1 MMKLTDREWKPFA
14 INTLFER
21 FTPGKCSAV
30 THLEKSEYGIE
41 YIGATNHNNGVLC
54 YLAENEENLKLVQD
68 GNCIGFIKDGD
79 GSAGYAIYKR
89 ESFVSTVNVIY
100 GYASW
105 LNSLTGLFFVG
116 AQDMIKHKY
125 SHGYKRNMQHLK
137 ADHVMLPADDNGQ
150 PDYQFMADYERE
162 LIQHKRARYS
172 IYAQKQ
178 LDRIGDIADVEPLS
192 KKQWDVFR
200 IDQLFDSITRPSA
213 RSKNQYDN
221 GDVPFIASSAILNGA
236 VKFCTPHVGEKLDES
251 NCITVSPVDGSSF
264 YQTTDFLGRGGGG
277 SSIIML
283 RSSKINQYSGMFVAR
298 AIHNTTSK
306 YQYGHMATSNG
317 ITRDQIILPVNDKG
331 EPDYDY
337 MEQYIKN
344 KMIQKYKKYLEYLG
358 K

>member
-1 MMKLTDREWKPFA
+1 MKLTDREWKPFA

-150 PDYQFMADYERE
+150 PDYQFMADYE
-162 LIQHKRARYS
+162 LKLLD
-172 IYAQKQ
+172 QKQ
-178 LDRIGDIADVEPLS
+178 
-192 KKQWDVFR
+192 
-200 IDQLFDSITRPSA
+200 
-213 RSKNQYDN
+213 
-221 GDVPFIASSAILNGA
+221 
-236 VKFCTPHVGEKLDES
+236 
-251 NCITVSPVDGSSF
+251 
-264 YQTTDFLGRGGGG
+264 
-277 SSIIML
+277 
-283 RSSKINQYSGMFVAR
+283 SKIRSHVKQELANLGSYVYLDTVRIIVTAYSPNVSRRSVRCLSQRGRFGGREPGSPSINQN
-298 AIHNTTSK
+298 HTTTIMKIS
-306 YQYGHMATSNG
+306 
-317 ITRDQIILPVNDKG
+317 D
-331 EPDYDY
+331 
-337 MEQYIKN
+337 
-344 KMIQKYKKYLEYLG
+344 
-358 K
+358 

>member
-1 MMKLTDREWKPFA
+1 M
-14 INTLFER
+14 
-21 FTPGKCSAV
+21 
-30 THLEKSEYGIE
+30 
-41 YIGATNHNNGVLC
+41 
-54 YLAENEENLKLVQD
+54 KLVQD

-79 GSAGYAIYKR
+79 GSAGYPIYKR

-192 KKQWDVFR
+192 KKQWE
-200 IDQLFDSITRPSA
+200 
-213 RSKNQYDN
+213 N
-221 GDVPFIASSAILNGA
+221 
-236 VKFCTPHVGEKLDES
+236 
-251 NCITVSPVDGSSF
+251 
-264 YQTTDFLGRGGGG
+264 
-277 SSIIML
+277 L
-283 RSSKINQYSGMFVAR
+283 R
-298 AIHNTTSK
+298 
-306 YQYGHMATSNG
+306 
-317 ITRDQIILPVNDKG
+317 L
-331 EPDYDY
+331 
-337 MEQYIKN
+337 
-344 KMIQKYKKYLEYLG
+344 
-358 K
+358 